1 MNQSQMRNLY
11 QLINHAYNL
20 MAEVRE
26 ENVEGL
32 KEAKQVTLNA
42 LVEINS
48 KLEGEWS

>member
-1 MNQSQMRNLY
+1 MNQSQIRNLY

-32 KEAKQVTLNA
+32 KEAKQAALNA
-42 LVEINS
+42 LVELNC
-48 KLEGEWS
+48 KLNEDW